1 MTIAKIATGMIEPN
15 RTVYDMPMIK
25 YKIDKIPIV
34 AIYSNWLLFMCVSL
48 RRSE

>member
-34 AIYSNWLLFMCVSL
+34 AILFMCVSL